1 MWNERSGHPGDSAG
15 PSGYNCGL
23 PVLPQTKDK
32 EKGRESLSVAE
43 AKTHNTTRK
52 KMKTGIRLIAVFKAR
67 FFTSL

>member
-1 MWNERSGHPGDSAG
+1 M
-15 PSGYNCGL
+15 

-43 AKTHNTTRK
+43 AKTHNTTQK

-67 FFTSL
+67 FLTSL